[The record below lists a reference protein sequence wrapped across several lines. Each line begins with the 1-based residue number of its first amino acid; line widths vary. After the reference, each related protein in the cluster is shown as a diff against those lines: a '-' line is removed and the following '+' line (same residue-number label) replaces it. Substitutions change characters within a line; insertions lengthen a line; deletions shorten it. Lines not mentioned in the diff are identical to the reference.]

1 MRTKLLLCALA
12 CSLGAMYFSS
22 CDNDDEPNT
31 IIWDVPPFYIY
42 VTVSDQNGI
51 DLLDPGA
58 KNSIADNGITMIYN
72 GEVYEKDS
80 VVDDPY
86 RTRMILPTFYGLQ
99 STRFPTGRHALF
111 IGEFSGDRTY
121 DMQDL
126 VFDWGDGSKRD
137 TVTFDH
143 RWWTEGE
150 KPFSYLNL
158 YVNHQPV
165 GFPDNYAHIIKQ
177 Q

>member
-86 RTRMILPTFYGLQ
+86 RTRMILPTFYG
-99 STRFPTGRHALF
+99 SFPG
-111 IGEFSGDRTY
+111 
-121 DMQDL
+121 
-126 VFDWGDGSKRD
+126 
-137 TVTFDH
+137 
-143 RWWTEGE
+143 
-150 KPFSYLNL
+150 
-158 YVNHQPV
+158 
-165 GFPDNYAHIIKQ
+165 
-177 Q
+177 